1 MADAK
6 QTIGTGTF
14 IKLTGLPVPRMRELE
29 AAGIINP
36 IKTDSGWRAFS
47 DADVRAALQWK
58 QQRARA
64 R

>member
-1 MADAK
+1 MADVK
-6 QTIGTGTF
+6 EPFGTGTF
-14 IKLTGLPVPRMRELE
+14 LKLTGIPVPRMRELE

-47 DADVRAALQWK
+47 QQDVAAAIRWK